1 MRRSD
6 VIVPAVLFTLA
17 TVSDAEAYMDPGS
30 GALIWQTLLAAFIGA
45 SFYFRRAL
53 GWFKRDNSE

>member
-6 VIVPAVLFTLA
+6 VIILVVLLTLA

-30 GALIWQTLLAAFIGA
+30 GALIWQTLLAAAIGA
-45 SFYFRRAL
+45 SFYFRRLL